1 MKKDFKLRLKEAEK
15 RLELLRGAEYL
26 YDYFYPIRKARTSYI
41 VEMRKVVSL
50 KLLDQGLLKIDLATI
65 FGKDHS
71 NVLHNLVTDGMPKVI
86 DVVSVNYEQW
96 IADGVYPD
104 TVYVTEHSNL
114 HANGVATI
122 INYELVDVLDVNR
135 DPSTRFI
142 SKKKKL

>member
-1 MKKDFKLRLKEAEK
+1 
-15 RLELLRGAEYL
+15 
-26 YDYFYPIRKARTSYI
+26 
-41 VEMRKVVSL
+41 
-50 KLLDQGLLKIDLATI
+50 
-65 FGKDHS
+65 
-71 NVLHNLVTDGMPKVI
+71 
-86 DVVSVNYEQW
+86 VNHEQW

>member
-26 YDYFYPIRKARTSYI
+26 YDYFYPVRKARTSYI

-50 KLLDQGLLKIDLATI
+50 RLLDQGLLKIDLATI
-65 FGKDHS
+65 FGKDHAS
-71 NVLHNLVTDGMPKVI
+71 VLHNLITDGMPNVI

-135 DPSTRFI
+135 EPSSRFI